1 MSELFHEFLST
12 NFTITQEIKKS
23 SKSKIVLAINKLT
36 NQPCIIK
43 YLHHTTSPY
52 NELKKLSHSCFPE
65 IYYLHQD
72 ENITIIV
79 EEYINGRTL
88 FNILEQQEQLSDD
101 IIKKI
106 IIQLCEGLKILHEHN
121 ILHRDI
127 KPSNIMLTKDNI
139 VKLIDFDTARLINP
153 DKTYD
158 TEYLGTRG
166 YAPPEQYGF
175 AQTDIRSDIYALG
188 ITLQKLQP
196 KNKKLQKIIK
206 KAIKFDPD
214 RRYQSVNEI
223 LQEFVPMATWKK
235 FLITLSVILLT
246 LILIIIS
253 YSYYLNKTS
262 ETPTDF
268 DIQKIEDDLKQLP
281 EKIDTEK
288 IKQEIKDLPQKN
300 PFNDVKSENK
310 SSTPKNNETTPSSP
324 APTATPN
331 DEKNQPTNQKPRRK
345 YTREYLAEHVPF
357 TYDIDGSFS
366 PTTLSWQ
373 DYGDYIG
380 GRGTL
385 HFKIVNN
392 TDIDLPLNYEFVT
405 HGMKIPTSA
414 VTTSDNLSLTDL
426 DIYPG
431 DGIYGA
437 TTIFILPKKDISP
450 NEVCEIWI
458 DLSQCKL
465 YDKTL
470 YEDFSKK
477 VDLSNGLPTNSSLD
491 KDKNGP
497 YMIDISFYS
506 PILDIIYLY
515 NDEFPVY

>member
-1 MSELFHEFLST
+1 
-12 NFTITQEIKKS
+12 
-23 SKSKIVLAINKLT
+23 
-36 NQPCIIK
+36 
-43 YLHHTTSPY
+43 
-52 NELKKLSHSCFPE
+52 
-65 IYYLHQD
+65 
-72 ENITIIV
+72 
-79 EEYINGRTL
+79 
-88 FNILEQQEQLSDD
+88 
-101 IIKKI
+101 
-106 IIQLCEGLKILHEHN
+106 
-121 ILHRDI
+121 
-127 KPSNIMLTKDNI
+127 MLTKDNI

-188 ITLQKLQP
+188 ITLQKLQ
-196 KNKKLQKIIK
+196 KIIK

-235 FLITLSVILLT
+235 FLITLSIILLT

-331 DEKNQPTNQKPRRK
+331 DEKNQSTNQKPRRK

-477 VDLSNGLPTNSSLD
+477 VDLSNGLPTNSTLD
-491 KDKNGP
+491 KDKNVP

>member
-1 MSELFHEFLST
+1 
-12 NFTITQEIKKS
+12 
-23 SKSKIVLAINKLT
+23 
-36 NQPCIIK
+36 
-43 YLHHTTSPY
+43 
-52 NELKKLSHSCFPE
+52 
-65 IYYLHQD
+65 
-72 ENITIIV
+72 
-79 EEYINGRTL
+79 
-88 FNILEQQEQLSDD
+88 
-101 IIKKI
+101 
-106 IIQLCEGLKILHEHN
+106 
-121 ILHRDI
+121 
-127 KPSNIMLTKDNI
+127 
-139 VKLIDFDTARLINP
+139 
-153 DKTYD
+153 
-158 TEYLGTRG
+158 
-166 YAPPEQYGF
+166 
-175 AQTDIRSDIYALG
+175 
-188 ITLQKLQP
+188 
-196 KNKKLQKIIK
+196 
-206 KAIKFDPD
+206 
-214 RRYQSVNEI
+214 
-223 LQEFVPMATWKK
+223 MATWKK
-235 FLITLSVILLT
+235 FLITVSVILLT
-246 LILIIIS
+246 LILIISS

-268 DIQKIEDDLKQLP
+268 DIKKIEDDLKQLP

-300 PFNDVKSENK
+300 PFNDIKPENK
-310 SSTPKNNETTPSSP
+310 SSTPKNNETTPSPP

>member
-1 MSELFHEFLST
+1 
-12 NFTITQEIKKS
+12 
-23 SKSKIVLAINKLT
+23 
-36 NQPCIIK
+36 
-43 YLHHTTSPY
+43 
-52 NELKKLSHSCFPE
+52 
-65 IYYLHQD
+65 
-72 ENITIIV
+72 
-79 EEYINGRTL
+79 
-88 FNILEQQEQLSDD
+88 
-101 IIKKI
+101 
-106 IIQLCEGLKILHEHN
+106 
-121 ILHRDI
+121 
-127 KPSNIMLTKDNI
+127 MLTKDNI

-188 ITLQKLQP
+188 ITLQKLQ
-196 KNKKLQKIIK
+196 KIIK

-235 FLITLSVILLT
+235 FLITLSIILLT

-331 DEKNQPTNQKPRRK
+331 DEKNQSTNQKPRRK

-477 VDLSNGLPTNSSLD
+477 VDLSNGLPTNSTLD

>member
-1 MSELFHEFLST
+1 
-12 NFTITQEIKKS
+12 
-23 SKSKIVLAINKLT
+23 
-36 NQPCIIK
+36 
-43 YLHHTTSPY
+43 
-52 NELKKLSHSCFPE
+52 
-65 IYYLHQD
+65 
-72 ENITIIV
+72 
-79 EEYINGRTL
+79 
-88 FNILEQQEQLSDD
+88 
-101 IIKKI
+101 
-106 IIQLCEGLKILHEHN
+106 
-121 ILHRDI
+121 
-127 KPSNIMLTKDNI
+127 MLTKDNI

-188 ITLQKLQP
+188 ITLQKLQ
-196 KNKKLQKIIK
+196 KIIK

-235 FLITLSVILLT
+235 FLITLSIILLT

-331 DEKNQPTNQKPRRK
+331 DEKNQSTNQKPRRK

-414 VTTSDNLSLTDL
+414 VTTSDNLSLTKCERKA
-426 DIYPG
+426 PKF
-431 DGIYGA
+431 IYG
-437 TTIFILPKKDISP
+437 DISSLK
-450 NEVCEIWI
+450 NNDSISLFFIV
-458 DLSQCKL
+458 L
-465 YDKTL
+465 Y
-470 YEDFSKK
+470 F
-477 VDLSNGLPTNSSLD
+477 
-491 KDKNGP
+491 
-497 YMIDISFYS
+497 
-506 PILDIIYLY
+506 
-515 NDEFPVY
+515 

>member
-52 NELKKLSHSCFPE
+52 SELKKLSHNCFPE
-65 IYYLHQD
+65 IYYLYQD
-72 ENITIIV
+72 ESITIIV

-300 PFNDVKSENK
+300 PFNDIKSENK
-310 SSTPKNNETTPSSP
+310 SST
-324 APTATPN
+324 PTATPN
-331 DEKNQPTNQKPRRK
+331 DEKNQSTNQKPRRK

-385 HFKIVNN
+385 HFKIINN

-426 DIYPG
+426 DIYSG

>member
-1 MSELFHEFLST
+1 
-12 NFTITQEIKKS
+12 
-23 SKSKIVLAINKLT
+23 
-36 NQPCIIK
+36 
-43 YLHHTTSPY
+43 
-52 NELKKLSHSCFPE
+52 
-65 IYYLHQD
+65 
-72 ENITIIV
+72 
-79 EEYINGRTL
+79 
-88 FNILEQQEQLSDD
+88 
-101 IIKKI
+101 
-106 IIQLCEGLKILHEHN
+106 
-121 ILHRDI
+121 
-127 KPSNIMLTKDNI
+127 
-139 VKLIDFDTARLINP
+139 
-153 DKTYD
+153 
-158 TEYLGTRG
+158 
-166 YAPPEQYGF
+166 
-175 AQTDIRSDIYALG
+175 
-188 ITLQKLQP
+188 
-196 KNKKLQKIIK
+196 
-206 KAIKFDPD
+206 
-214 RRYQSVNEI
+214 
-223 LQEFVPMATWKK
+223 MATWKK

>member
-1 MSELFHEFLST
+1 
-12 NFTITQEIKKS
+12 
-23 SKSKIVLAINKLT
+23 
-36 NQPCIIK
+36 
-43 YLHHTTSPY
+43 
-52 NELKKLSHSCFPE
+52 
-65 IYYLHQD
+65 
-72 ENITIIV
+72 
-79 EEYINGRTL
+79 
-88 FNILEQQEQLSDD
+88 
-101 IIKKI
+101 
-106 IIQLCEGLKILHEHN
+106 
-121 ILHRDI
+121 
-127 KPSNIMLTKDNI
+127 MLTKDNI

-175 AQTDIRSDIYALG
+175 AQTDIRSDIYALS
-188 ITLQKLQP
+188 ITLQ
-196 KNKKLQKIIK
+196 KLQKIIK

-235 FLITLSVILLT
+235 FLITLSIILLT

-331 DEKNQPTNQKPRRK
+331 DEKNQSTNQKPRRK

-477 VDLSNGLPTNSSLD
+477 VDLSNGLPTNSTLD

>member
-1 MSELFHEFLST
+1 MSELFHEFLSN
-12 NFTITQEIKKS
+12 NFTITQEIKTS
-23 SKSKIVLAINKLT
+23 SKSRIVLAINKLT

-43 YLHHTTSPY
+43 YLYHNTSPY
-52 NELKKLSHSCFPE
+52 DELKKLSHNCFPE
-65 IYYLHQD
+65 IYYLYQD

-106 IIQLCEGLKILHEHN
+106 IIQLCDGLKILHEHN

-196 KNKKLQKIIK
+196 KNKQLQKIIK

-223 LQEFVPMATWKK
+223 LQEFIPMATWKK

-300 PFNDVKSENK
+300 PFNDIKSEDK
-310 SSTPKNNETTPSSP
+310 SSTPKNNETMP

-331 DEKNQPTNQKPRRK
+331 DEKNQSTNQKPKRK
-345 YTREYLAEHVPF
+345 YTREYLTEHLAF

-380 GRGTL
+380 GKGTL

-392 TDIDLPLNYEFVT
+392 ADINLPLNYAFVI

-414 VTTSDNLSLTDL
+414 ITTSDNLSLTKL
-426 DIYPG
+426 DIDPG
-431 DGIYGA
+431 DGIYGG
-437 TTIFILPKKDISP
+437 TNILILPKKYISP
-450 NEVCEIWI
+450 NEVSEIWI
-458 DLSQCKL
+458 DLNQCKL

-477 VDLSNGLPTNSSLD
+477 VNLSNGLPTNSTLD

>member
-1 MSELFHEFLST
+1 
-12 NFTITQEIKKS
+12 
-23 SKSKIVLAINKLT
+23 
-36 NQPCIIK
+36 
-43 YLHHTTSPY
+43 
-52 NELKKLSHSCFPE
+52 
-65 IYYLHQD
+65 
-72 ENITIIV
+72 
-79 EEYINGRTL
+79 
-88 FNILEQQEQLSDD
+88 
-101 IIKKI
+101 
-106 IIQLCEGLKILHEHN
+106 
-121 ILHRDI
+121 
-127 KPSNIMLTKDNI
+127 MLTKDNI

-188 ITLQKLQP
+188 ITLQKLQ
-196 KNKKLQKIIK
+196 KIIK
-206 KAIKFDPD
+206 KAIKFDPN

-235 FLITLSVILLT
+235 FLITLSIILLT

-331 DEKNQPTNQKPRRK
+331 DEKNQSTNQKPRRK

-477 VDLSNGLPTNSSLD
+477 VDLSNGLPTNSTLD

>member
-52 NELKKLSHSCFPE
+52 SELKKLSHNCFPE
-65 IYYLHQD
+65 IYYLYQD

-79 EEYINGRTL
+79 EEYINGRTF

-106 IIQLCEGLKILHEHN
+106 IIQLCERLKILHEHN

-188 ITLQKLQP
+188 ITLQKLQ
-196 KNKKLQKIIK
+196 KIIK

-235 FLITLSVILLT
+235 FLITLSIILLT

-262 ETPTDF
+262 ETPIDF

-331 DEKNQPTNQKPRRK
+331 DEKNQSTNQKPRRK

-414 VTTSDNLSLTDL
+414 VTISDNLSLTDL

-477 VDLSNGLPTNSSLD
+477 VDLSNGLPTNSTLD

>member
-1 MSELFHEFLST
+1 MSELFHEFLSN
-12 NFTITQEIKKS
+12 NFTITQEIKTS
-23 SKSKIVLAINKLT
+23 SKSRIVLAINKLT

-43 YLHHTTSPY
+43 YLYHNTSPY
-52 NELKKLSHSCFPE
+52 DELKKLSHNCFPE
-65 IYYLHQD
+65 IYYLYQD
-72 ENITIIV
+72 ESITIIV

-188 ITLQKLQP
+188 ITLQKLQ
-196 KNKKLQKIIK
+196 KIIK

-235 FLITLSVILLT
+235 FLITVSVILLT

-300 PFNDVKSENK
+300 PFNDIKPENK
-310 SSTPKNNETTPSSP
+310 SSTPKNNETTPSPP

-331 DEKNQPTNQKPRRK
+331 DEKNPPTNQKPRRK

-477 VDLSNGLPTNSSLD
+477 VDLSNGLPTNSTLD

>member
-52 NELKKLSHSCFPE
+52 SKLKKLSHNCFPE
-65 IYYLHQD
+65 IYYLYQD

-214 RRYQSVNEI
+214 RRYQS
-223 LQEFVPMATWKK
+223 
-235 FLITLSVILLT
+235 LT
-246 LILIIIS
+246 
-253 YSYYLNKTS
+253 
-262 ETPTDF
+262 
-268 DIQKIEDDLKQLP
+268 
-281 EKIDTEK
+281 
-288 IKQEIKDLPQKN
+288 
-300 PFNDVKSENK
+300 
-310 SSTPKNNETTPSSP
+310 
-324 APTATPN
+324 
-331 DEKNQPTNQKPRRK
+331 
-345 YTREYLAEHVPF
+345 
-357 TYDIDGSFS
+357 
-366 PTTLSWQ
+366 
-373 DYGDYIG
+373 
-380 GRGTL
+380 
-385 HFKIVNN
+385 
-392 TDIDLPLNYEFVT
+392 
-405 HGMKIPTSA
+405 
-414 VTTSDNLSLTDL
+414 
-426 DIYPG
+426 
-431 DGIYGA
+431 
-437 TTIFILPKKDISP
+437 
-450 NEVCEIWI
+450 
-458 DLSQCKL
+458 
-465 YDKTL
+465 
-470 YEDFSKK
+470 
-477 VDLSNGLPTNSSLD
+477 
-491 KDKNGP
+491 
-497 YMIDISFYS
+497 YS
-506 PILDIIYLY
+506 PCLNAGDSWIQTILAY
-515 NDEFPVY
+515 

>member
-52 NELKKLSHSCFPE
+52 SELKKLSHNCFPE
-65 IYYLHQD
+65 IYYLYQD

-79 EEYINGRTL
+79 EEYINGRTF

-106 IIQLCEGLKILHEHN
+106 IIQLCERLKILHEHN

-188 ITLQKLQP
+188 ITLQKLQ
-196 KNKKLQKIIK
+196 KIIK

-235 FLITLSVILLT
+235 FLITLSIILLT

-331 DEKNQPTNQKPRRK
+331 DEKNQSTNQKPRRK

-405 HGMKIPTSA
+405 HGMKISTSA

-477 VDLSNGLPTNSSLD
+477 VDLSNGLPTNSTLD

>member
-65 IYYLHQD
+65 IYYLYQN

-268 DIQKIEDDLKQLP
+268 DIQKIEDN
-281 EKIDTEK
+281 ITEMQDANQK
-288 IKQEIKDLPQKN
+288 AMKDLPQKN
-300 PFNDVKSENK
+300 PFNDIKLENK

-331 DEKNQPTNQKPRRK
+331 DEKNQSTNQKPRRK

-414 VTTSDNLSLTDL
+414 VTISDNLSLTDL

-477 VDLSNGLPTNSSLD
+477 VDLSNGLPTNSTLD

>member
-1 MSELFHEFLST
+1 
-12 NFTITQEIKKS
+12 
-23 SKSKIVLAINKLT
+23 
-36 NQPCIIK
+36 
-43 YLHHTTSPY
+43 
-52 NELKKLSHSCFPE
+52 
-65 IYYLHQD
+65 
-72 ENITIIV
+72 
-79 EEYINGRTL
+79 
-88 FNILEQQEQLSDD
+88 
-101 IIKKI
+101 
-106 IIQLCEGLKILHEHN
+106 
-121 ILHRDI
+121 
-127 KPSNIMLTKDNI
+127 MLTKDNI

-188 ITLQKLQP
+188 ITLQ
-196 KNKKLQKIIK
+196 KLQKIIK

-268 DIQKIEDDLKQLP
+268 DIQKIEDNIKQLP

-331 DEKNQPTNQKPRRK
+331 DEKNQSTNQKPRRK

-477 VDLSNGLPTNSSLD
+477 VDLSNGLPTNSTLD